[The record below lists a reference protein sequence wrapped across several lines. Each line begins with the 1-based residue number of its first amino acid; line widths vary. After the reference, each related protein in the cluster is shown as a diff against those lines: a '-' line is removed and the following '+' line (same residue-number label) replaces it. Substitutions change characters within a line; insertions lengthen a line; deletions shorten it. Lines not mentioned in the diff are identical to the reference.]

1 MERIPKPGEFY
12 RHFKDKLYQ
21 VLAVAKHT
29 ETGEQMVVYQA
40 LYGDYG
46 CYVRPLSMFVS
57 EVDHEKYPDVEQK
70 YRFQKVVF
78 SKRNEKPGQL
88 TEQELNPLVGRFVD
102 AESFAERM
110 EILSAMKGKVRQED
124 LDVLYVFLDLSQRN
138 GDIGEQLKD
147 IEKNLQMQRKFDG
160 NRLR

>member
-46 CYVRPLSMFVS
+46 YYVRPLSMFVRDRKS
-57 EVDHEKYPDVEQK
+57 
-70 YRFQKVVF
+70 VV
-78 SKRNEKPGQL
+78 
-88 TEQELNPLVGRFVD
+88 
-102 AESFAERM
+102 
-110 EILSAMKGKVRQED
+110 
-124 LDVLYVFLDLSQRN
+124 
-138 GDIGEQLKD
+138 
-147 IEKNLQMQRKFDG
+147 
-160 NRLR
+160 